1 MGDLP
6 TGSEAA
12 LHREHDALARRLE
25 VRPSVD
31 EARHGIVLA
40 FVGTLALFMSF
51 ALIFDRRA
59 KAPSHLARAH
69 PELFTVAS
77 LTLGALATVLLV
89 RGASALRRSRR
100 MAREEAALFERLR
113 ELRRGLGVDR

>member
-1 MGDLP
+1 MPYFLAK
-6 TGSEAA
+6 SASF
-12 LHREHDALARRLE
+12 LHW
-25 VRPSVD
+25 
-31 EARHGIVLA
+31 
-40 FVGTLALFMSF
+40 LALFMSF

-77 LTLGALATVLLV
+77 LALGALATVLLV